1 MTYTW
6 KQKFNRKYGQEK
18 DQSNSLAQVAKLTG
32 YKLSNIKKI
41 FMKGKGAY
49 KSNPG
54 SVRKSVSSPE
64 QWGYGRVYSAVM
76 GGGAAKIDAKLL
88 K

>member
-1 MTYTW
+1 MAFTY
-6 KQKFNRKYGQEK
+6 KQRFNRKYNQEK
-18 DQSNSLAQVAKLTG
+18 DQSNSLAQIAKLSG

-41 FMKGKGAY
+41 FLKGKGAY

-76 GGGAAKIDAKLL
+76 GGKAAVIDAKLL

>member
-1 MTYTW
+1 MALTY
-6 KQKFNRKYGQEK
+6 KQRFNRKYKQEK
-18 DQSNSLAQVAKLTG
+18 DQSNSLSEIAKLSG

-76 GGGAAKIDAKLL
+76 GGKAAVIDAKLL

>member
-1 MTYTW
+1 MTLTW

-54 SVRKSVSSPE
+54 SVRKTVKSPE
-64 QWGYGRVYSAVM
+64 QWGYSRIYSAVM
-76 GGGAAKIDAKLL
+76 GGGAAKMDANLL
-88 K
+88 N

>member
-1 MTYTW
+1 MAYTW
-6 KQKFNRKYGQEK
+6 KQKFNRKHKQPL

-41 FMKGKGAY
+41 FMKGKGAF

-64 QWGYGRVYSAVM
+64 QWAYGRVYSAVM
-76 GGGAAKIDAKLL
+76 GGKAAAIDAKLL
-88 K
+88 N

>member
-6 KQKFNRKYGQEK
+6 KQKFNRKYKQQK
-18 DQSNSLAQVAKLTG
+18 DQSNSLVQVAKLTG

-64 QWGYGRVYSAVM
+64 QWAYARVYSAVM
-76 GGGAAKIDAKLL
+76 GGGAAKMDASLL
-88 K
+88 N

>member
-1 MTYTW
+1 MTLTW
-6 KQKFNRKYGQEK
+6 KQKFNRKHGQEK
-18 DQSNSLAQVAKLTG
+18 DQSNSLAQIAKLTG

-54 SVRKSVSSPE
+54 SVRKSVKSPE
-64 QWGYGRVYSAVM
+64 QWGYGRIYSAVM
-76 GGGAAKIDAKLL
+76 GGAAAKIDAKLL
-88 K
+88 N